1 MPGTRK
7 LGRTSDHRKAML
19 RAMVTFLLENGRIE
33 TTVTRAKEVRS
44 MAEKMITI
52 AKTNDLHSKRQV
64 FAYVT
69 KEDVVK
75 KLFDEIAPKYADV
88 NGTRKGFAAKN
99 YRRQGKSYVSLC
111 LQKYERRSRTCKQIR

>member
-88 NGTRKGFAAKN
+88 NGGYTRIVKIL
-99 YRRQGKSYVSLC
+99 SL
-111 LQKYERRSRTCKQIR
+111 IHI